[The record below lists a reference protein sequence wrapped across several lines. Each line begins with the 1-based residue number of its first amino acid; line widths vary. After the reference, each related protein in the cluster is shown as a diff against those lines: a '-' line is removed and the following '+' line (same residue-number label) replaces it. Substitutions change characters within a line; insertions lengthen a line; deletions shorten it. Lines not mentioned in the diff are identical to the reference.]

1 MEPALDFASNE
12 CIFYQN
18 LPTSIGGGGQ
28 IVSWRDL
35 QGVIMVNQK
44 VC

>member
-18 LPTSIGGGGQ
+18 LPTSIGGGQ